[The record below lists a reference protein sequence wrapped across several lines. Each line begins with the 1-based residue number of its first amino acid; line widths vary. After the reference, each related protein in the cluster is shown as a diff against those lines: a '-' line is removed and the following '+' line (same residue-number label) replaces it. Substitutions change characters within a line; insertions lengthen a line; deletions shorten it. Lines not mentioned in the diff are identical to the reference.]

1 MNKPQVKR
9 ILRILLACFLLLVFV
24 AVLVVFILYLKY
36 QIKYNWLDPVNAI
49 AHELYNRGYRPD
61 KSLMNFPVVFYV
73 LPVIETVLAFLIVKF
88 GFKKSAWL
96 AVAIALLILLL
107 FSIVVVKYALD
118 YYNGFGERLESI
130 IRINFRSWYID
141 DHPVEIVVQ
150 EEFI

>member
-1 MNKPQVKR
+1 MNKTHVKR
-9 ILRILLACFLLLVFV
+9 TLRILLTCFLLLVFIS
-24 AVLVVFILYLKY
+24 VLAFFIYLLNY

-49 AHELYNRGYRPD
+49 AHDLYNRDYRPD

-88 GFKKSAWL
+88 GFIKSAWL

-118 YYNGFGERLESI
+118 YYNGFWERLESI
-130 IRINFRSWYID
+130 IQINYRSWHYD
-141 DHPVEIVVQ
+141 DHQVEVVVS
-150 EEFI
+150 

>member
-9 ILRILLACFLLLVFV
+9 TLRILFTCILLLAFIL
-24 AVLVVFILYLKY
+24 VLVIFIYLLKY

-49 AHELYNRGYRPD
+49 AHELYNRDYRPE

-96 AVAIALLILLL
+96 AFAIALFILIV
-107 FSIVVVKYALD
+107 FSVVVEKYAMD

-130 IRINFRSWYID
+130 IRLNFRSWHYD
-141 DHPVEIVVQ
+141 DNPVEIVVS
-150 EEFI
+150 

>member
-1 MNKPQVKR
+1 MNKTHVKR
-9 ILRILLACFLLLVFV
+9 TLRILLTCFLLLVFIS
-24 AVLVVFILYLKY
+24 VLAIFIYLLNY

-49 AHELYNRGYRPD
+49 AHDLYNRDYRPD

-96 AVAIALLILLL
+96 ALAISLLILLV
-107 FSIVVVKYALD
+107 FSAVVAKYALD

-130 IRINFRSWYID
+130 IRLNFFSWQYN
-141 DHPVEIVVQ
+141 DHRVELVIQ
-150 EEFI
+150 

>member
-1 MNKPQVKR
+1 MNKTHVKR
-9 ILRILLACFLLLVFV
+9 TLRILLTCFLLLVFILL
-24 AVLVVFILYLKY
+24 LVKFIYLLNY

-49 AHELYNRGYRPD
+49 AHELYNRDYRPE

-107 FSIVVVKYALD
+107 FSIVVAKYALD

-130 IRINFRSWYID
+130 IRINFRSWYYD
-141 DHPVEIVVQ
+141 DHRVEMVVQ
-150 EEFI
+150 